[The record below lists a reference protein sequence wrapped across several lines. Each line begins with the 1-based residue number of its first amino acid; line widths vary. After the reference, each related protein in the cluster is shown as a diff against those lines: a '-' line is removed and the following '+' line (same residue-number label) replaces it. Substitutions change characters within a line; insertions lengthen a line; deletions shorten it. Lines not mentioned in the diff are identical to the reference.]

1 MKKVIAV
8 GLLMIITSCVNEIDN
23 SSTSPF
29 SDNIY
34 QYSTKKALISND
46 YIGELTVGE
55 IKEKGNFGIGTFN
68 MVDGEMVI
76 SDGSVYQVLPNGS
89 VNNMPSD
96 VKSPFVV
103 TKYFEADTT
112 FTIANI
118 SLDSLKALLKPLV
131 ENMDYPFAIKI
142 VGTFE
147 SLKSR
152 SVDKVADES
161 ISLEQIVANQTVFD
175 FTNVDGKVIGFW
187 YPQYF
192 GGVNFTEYH
201 LHALLNNFEGGGHL
215 LDCKFV
221 GAVVEIDF
229 ATGVIVEL

>member
-1 MKKVIAV
+1 MKNIFAVILLFAV
-8 GLLMIITSCVNEIDN
+8 TSCVNEIEN
-23 SSTSPF
+23 NSTSLF

-34 QYSTKKALISND
+34 QYSTKNALISND
-46 YIGELTVGE
+46 YTGDLTVGE
-55 IKEKGNFGIGTFN
+55 IKKKGNFGIGTFN

-76 SDGSVYQVLPNGS
+76 YDGNVYQVLPNGS

-112 FTIANI
+112 FTISNI
-118 SLDSLKALLKPLV
+118 SLDSLKALFKPLV

-142 VGTFE
+142 DGTFE

-152 SVDKVADES
+152 SVDKVTDES

-192 GGVNFTEYH
+192 DGVNFTEYH
-201 LHALLNNFEGGGHL
+201 LHALLNNFKGGGHL

-229 ATGVIVEL
+229 ASGVIVEL